1 MRKTSGK
8 YNAKTNK
15 DNIITS
21 AYLRNGVIKKTIYN
35 IGEVGNYCVV
45 VGTECTSSLSRYVT
59 FEFNYKSSHMKNE
72 RRRSIRLNQSI

>member
-35 IGEVGNYCVV
+35 IGEVGNYCAV
-45 VGTECTSSLSRYVT
+45 
-59 FEFNYKSSHMKNE
+59 
-72 RRRSIRLNQSI
+72 Q